1 MDKYL
6 GRRLDG
12 RYELREII
20 GVGGMAYV
28 YRAYDTIDDRIV
40 AVKILKDEYLHNE
53 EFSRRFKNESKAIAI
68 LSHKNIVRVNDV
80 SFSDSLQYI
89 VMEYIDG
96 ITLKEY
102 IEQQKVLQWKEVVH
116 FIVQIL
122 QALQH
127 AHDKGIVHQDVKPQ
141 NIMLLSDGT
150 IKVTDFG
157 IARFSRVASQQ
168 SEQGDKAIGS
178 VHYISPEQARAEITD
193 EKSDIY
199 SVGVMMYE
207 MLTGKLPFES
217 DNAVSVAIM
226 QMQSLAERP
235 TSINPDIPE
244 GLEEITLKAM
254 QKDPAKRYQSAA
266 EMLYDI
272 DEFKNNPSIR
282 FEYKY
287 FSGADDPSHYEEAF
301 NRIRK
306 HDKSDPVIRTSRSK
320 MYNDKKEDNRKSLPI
335 IPILAGIAGAFVLV
349 LLLVMGVY
357 FTTEL
362 LAPANNGTQN
372 ITVPDFVGKD
382 FEVELANDPAIARNF
397 TIQINEEYSD
407 KPANTVLKQYP
418 LPGKEVKLRA
428 ELILYISRGAQLVEV
443 PAFDAGENRET
454 ASARLRAAGFTVKEI
469 TANSDKI
476 PSGGVVRVDPPKG
489 TMLEKGSTVT
499 LYVSIGAEPINNVA
513 VPSVVGRA
521 QEDAIKRLTDKG
533 FVVKTEKIVRVNH
546 PTYSA
551 GVVLSQLPE
560 SGTEV
565 APDSEIVLTVSSGYK
580 DVNLDVNL
588 PQVEKNIDLD
598 VYIDAKLWYSQDG
611 IDPESTSSME
621 FQLKEQKA
629 KYTVTV
635 ELSEAGKKKFK
646 TYAIFVINGETGT
659 IVSSD
664 YRSFAVATTTTKAT
678 TTTTK
683 KTKPEKTTTTTEVEE
698 ETTVRGTTT
707 TGEPVYIPTT
717 TTRTKDKTTTTT
729 MVENEE
735 IDDGRIDEE

>member
-40 AVKILKDEYLHNE
+40 AVKILKDEFLHNE

-68 LSHKNIVRVNDV
+68 LSHRNIVRVNDV

-102 IEQQKVLQWKEVVH
+102 IEQQKVLKWKEVVH

-141 NIMLLSDGT
+141 NIMLLADGT

-157 IARFSRVASQQ
+157 IARFSRAAGQQ

-178 VHYISPEQARAEITD
+178 VHYISPEQARAELTD
-193 EKSDIY
+193 EKSDLY

-226 QMQSLAERP
+226 QMQSVAERP
-235 TSINPDIPE
+235 TVINPDVPE

-287 FSGADDPSHYEEAF
+287 FSAENDTAHYEEAF

-306 HDKSDPVIRTSRSK
+306 TDVKSNDHDG
-320 MYNDKKEDNRKSLPI
+320 KKATKAKPI
-335 IPILAGIAGAFVLV
+335 IPILAGVAGALV
-349 LLLVMGVY
+349 VCLFAIFGLPRLI
-357 FTTEL
+357 
-362 LAPANNGTQN
+362 NGLQFLDFAQEATPN
-372 ITVPDFVGKD
+372 VEVPNLVGKD
-382 FEVELANDPAIARNF
+382 YGKDIANNAELSENF
-397 TIQINEEYSD
+397 DIEIIQKVD
-407 KPANTVLKQYP
+407 AAAVDQVFKQYP
-418 LPGKEVKLRA
+418 LAGKEVKQHSKL
-428 ELILYISRGAQLVEV
+428 
-443 PAFDAGENRET
+443 
-454 ASARLRAAGFTVKEI
+454 
-469 TANSDKI
+469 
-476 PSGGVVRVDPPKG
+476 
-489 TMLEKGSTVT
+489 T
-499 LYVSIGAEPINNVA
+499 LYVSLGEEQVKIPEIL
-513 VPSVVGRA
+513 
-521 QEDAIKRLTDKG
+521 EDDDVKAYSKRLTLLG
-533 FVVKTEKIVRVNH
+533 FKVEEVKEPSKTVKEGDIIRVEPGTGEKIGKGATVQLFISSGKEAVKVPDVIGLEKAQAIQELKDAGLTVVEDDILVENSS
-546 PTYSA
+546 YSKN
-551 GVVLSQLPE
+551 VVCDQSIE
-560 SGTEV
+560 SDTEV
-565 APDSEIVLTVSSGYK
+565 AADTEIVLTVGSGFQDVEVALELPTEIDQEIDVEIYIGSEYFDSYYGIVPSEEETLYFTVEERKSSYK
-580 DVNLDVNL
+580 
-588 PQVEKNIDLD
+588 
-598 VYIDAKLWYSQDG
+598 
-611 IDPESTSSME
+611 
-621 FQLKEQKA
+621 
-629 KYTVTV
+629 VTV
-635 ELSEAGKKKFK
+635 KLSEADEEDYK
-646 TYAIFVINGETGT
+646 TYAVFKIDGDDGEITDEEYRTFT
-659 IVSSD
+659 I
-664 YRSFAVATTTTKAT
+664 R
-678 TTTTK
+678 
-683 KTKPEKTTTTTEVEE
+683 TTTTTEA
-698 ETTVRGTTT
+698 
-707 TGEPVYIPTT
+707 PTT
-717 TTRTKDKTTTTT
+717 TTVATTETTVVTTTTT
-729 MVENEE
+729 VETVPPETTTTAAE
-735 IDDGRIDEE
+735 TE

>member
-68 LSHKNIVRVNDV
+68 LSHKNIVRVIDV
-80 SFSDSLQYI
+80 SFTDSLQYI

-141 NIMLLSDGT
+141 NIMLLADGT

-157 IARFSRVASQQ
+157 IARFSRAANQQ

-199 SVGVMMYE
+199 SLGVMMYE

-226 QMQSLAERP
+226 QMQSVAERP
-235 TSINPDIPE
+235 TAINPEIPE

-254 QKDPAKRYQSAA
+254 QKDPSKRYQSAA

-287 FSGADDPSHYEEAF
+287 FSGADDPAHYEEAF
-301 NRIRK
+301 NRIRQ
-306 HDKSDPVIRTSRSK
+306 SDR
-320 MYNDKKEDNRKSLPI
+320 KEQSSVSERAKRREESEETRKSIPV
-335 IPILAGIAGAFVLV
+335 IPILAGIAGAFILV
-349 LLLVMGVY
+349 LLFVLGAY
-357 FTTEL
+357 FVTTL
-362 LAPANNGTQN
+362 LAPAEGGTQN
-372 ITVPDFVGKD
+372 VVVPNLVGKN
-382 FEVELANDPAIARNF
+382 FEKEIANDTALARNF
-397 TIQINEEYSD
+397 TIKINEEYST
-407 KPANTVLKQYP
+407 KPAGEVLKQYP
-418 LPGKEVKLRA
+418 LPDKEVKLKA
-428 ELILYISRGAQLVEV
+428 ELVLYISRGEQQVKVPVIEV
-443 PAFDAGENRET
+443 GENREEA
-454 ASARLRAAGFTVKEI
+454 ASKIRAAGFDVKEVS
-469 TANSDKI
+469 ANSDTVAVDGVIRVEPK
-476 PSGGVVRVDPPKG
+476 SGAEA
-489 TMLEKGSTVT
+489 EKGSTVT
-499 LYVSIGAEPINNVA
+499 LYISIGAEPVDNVV
-513 VPSVVGRA
+513 VPDVVGRA
-521 QEDAIKRLTDKG
+521 QADAIDRLADKG
-533 FVVKTEKIVRVNH
+533 LTVDEKAIRRVNH
-546 PTYSA
+546 PSYSA
-551 GVVLSQLPE
+551 GVVITQVPAADE
-560 SGTEV
+560 EV
-565 APDSEIVLTVSSGYK
+565 APDSEVVLVVSSGYK
-580 DVNLDVNL
+580 DVDLSIKL
-588 PQVEKNIDLD
+588 PQVDAKIDLD
-598 VYIDAKLWYSQDG
+598 VYVDAVFKYSEDG
-611 IDPESTSSME
+611 IDPKLASPMSLQVT
-621 FQLKEQKA
+621 EQKA
-629 KYTVTV
+629 TYTVTV
-635 ELSEAGKKKFK
+635 ELSEAGKNDFK
-646 TYAIFVINGETGT
+646 TYAVFVVDGESGSV
-659 IVSSD
+659 ISSD
-664 YRSFAVATTTTKAT
+664 YRAFIVKATTTTTKAT
-678 TTTTK
+678 TTTTEGIV
-683 KTKPEKTTTTTEVEE
+683 TTTTEAETVTTTTTQVVEDEE
-698 ETTVRGTTT
+698 EL
-707 TGEPVYIPTT
+707 P
-717 TTRTKDKTTTTT
+717 
-729 MVENEE
+729 EE
-735 IDDGRIDEE
+735 E